1 MKIIITCKHLTF
13 VEIHIYSPRFPV
25 QIFEVCLM
33 ETIKIIIIMPYPFQ
47 IVHRSF
53 LFIAVL
59 PLPNVP
65 DIFTP
70 SLNVM

>member
-1 MKIIITCKHLTF
+1 MKYLI
-13 VEIHIYSPRFPV
+13 ENYSSNTRFPI
-25 QIFEVCLM
+25 QIFEVCHM
-33 ETIKIIIIMPYPFQ
+33 QTIEIIVTVPYPFQ

-59 PLPNVP
+59 PLPNFP

-70 SLNVM
+70 SLNVMWQT